1 MFGKLELSIIKHH
14 LFNSELSIIKQHL
27 FNSECLYEMLDS
39 GGDHMFCEQSQ
50 QIK

>member
-27 FNSECLYEMLDS
+27 SNSECLYEMLDS
-39 GGDHMFCEQSQ
+39 GGKHMFY
-50 QIK
+50 K